1 MGFNLENLN
10 RQDAKHAKE
19 TMSQES
25 MNVRFEKEGAV
36 AILTL
41 DRPDRLNAMADPM
54 WDALYDHLGR
64 IAVDDEVRAVILTGA
79 GRAFCSGGDVTG
91 MAKSDIVSGR
101 ARSKRRH
108 RTVTA
113 LHTLEKPVIAA
124 VRGPVYG
131 IGNALALACDL
142 IVASDTTKFSMAFK
156 KVGVVPDGGAIFFL
170 TQTLGIA
177 RAKDLVYTARVVPA
191 DEALKLG
198 LVIRVVP
205 DDKLDAEARALAKE
219 MAESATYALALTKK
233 MFQSMY
239 VPTLEQ
245 LMEMETLASGVVRL
259 THDHK
264 EGVDAFKEKRPPK
277 FLGK

>member
-1 MGFNLENLN
+1 
-10 RQDAKHAKE
+10 
-19 TMSQES
+19 
-25 MNVRFEKEGAV
+25 MNVRFEKEGPV
-36 AILTL
+36 GILTL

-54 WDALYDHLGR
+54 WHALYEHLGK
-64 IAVDDEVRAVILTGA
+64 IAIDDDVRAVILTGA
-79 GRAFCSGGDVTG
+79 GRGFCSGGDVTG
-91 MAKSDIVSGR
+91 MAKTDIVSGR
-101 ARSKRRH
+101 ARSKSRH
-108 RTVTA
+108 RTIQA

-142 IVASDTTKFSMAFK
+142 VVASDTAKFSMAFK

-170 TQTLGIA
+170 TQYLGIA

-191 DEALKLG
+191 DEARQLG
-198 LVIRVVP
+198 LVMRVVP
-205 DDKLDAEARALAKE
+205 DDKLESEARALAE
-219 MAESATYALALTKK
+219 DMAGSATYALALAKK

-239 VPTLEQ
+239 VPSLEQ
-245 LMEMETLASGVVRL
+245 LLEMEALASGVARL

-264 EGVDAFKEKRPPK
+264 EGVAAFKEKRPPK

>member
-1 MGFNLENLN
+1 MA
-10 RQDAKHAKE
+10 DA
-19 TMSQES
+19 
-25 MNVRFEKEGAV
+25 MNVRLETLGAIAV
-36 AILTL
+36 LTL
-41 DRPDRLNAMADPM
+41 DRPERLNAMADPM
-54 WDALYDHLGR
+54 WDALYAHLGTV
-64 IAVDDEVRAVILTGA
+64 AADDAIRAVILTGE

-91 MAKSDIVSGR
+91 MAKSDIISGR

-108 RTVTA
+108 RTVQA
-113 LHTLEKPVIAA
+113 LHTLEKPMIAA

-142 IVASDTTKFSMAFK
+142 VVASDTAKFSMAFK

-170 TQTLGIA
+170 TQYLGIA

-191 DEALKLG
+191 DEALELG
-198 LVIRVVP
+198 LVMRVVP
-205 DDKLDAEARALAKE
+205 DDKLEGEARALAQE
-219 MAESATYALALTKK
+219 MAESATYALALANK

-245 LMEMETLASGVVRL
+245 LLEMEILATGAVRL

-264 EGVDAFKEKRPPK
+264 EGVAAFKEKRPPK

>member
-1 MGFNLENLN
+1 M
-10 RQDAKHAKE
+10 
-19 TMSQES
+19 
-25 MNVRFEKEGAV
+25 
-36 AILTL
+36 TL
-41 DRPDRLNAMADPM
+41 DRPERLNAMADPM
-54 WDALYDHLGR
+54 WDALYEHLGK
-64 IAVDDEVRAVILTGA
+64 IAAEDEIRAVILTGA

-101 ARSKRRH
+101 KRSQRRH
-108 RTVTA
+108 RAVQA
-113 LHTLEKPVIAA
+113 LYGLEKPVIAA

-142 IVASDTTKFSMAFK
+142 VIASETAKFSMAFK
-156 KVGVVPDGGAIFFL
+156 KVGLVPDGGAIFFL
-170 TQTLGIA
+170 TQYLGIA

-191 DEALKLG
+191 SEALELG
-198 LVIRVVP
+198 LVVRVVP
-205 DDKLDAEARALAKE
+205 DGKLESEVRALAAE
-219 MAESATYALALTKK
+219 LAESATYALALAKK
-233 MFQSMY
+233 MFHSMY

-245 LMEMETLASGVVRL
+245 LLEMETLASGAVRL

>member
-1 MGFNLENLN
+1 
-10 RQDAKHAKE
+10 
-19 TMSQES
+19 
-25 MNVRFEKEGAV
+25 MNVRLDKDGAI
-36 AILTL
+36 ATLTL
-41 DRPDRLNAMADPM
+41 DRPERLNAMADPM
-54 WDALYDHLGR
+54 WDALYEHLGR
-64 IAVDDEVRAVILTGA
+64 IAVDDAVRAVILTGA

-91 MAKSDIVSGR
+91 MAKTDIVSGR

-108 RTVTA
+108 RTVLA

-170 TQTLGIA
+170 TQYLGIA
-177 RAKDLVYTARVVPA
+177 RAKDLVYTARAVPA

-198 LVIRVVP
+198 LVMRVVP
-205 DDKLDAEARALAKE
+205 DDRLEGEARALAQE
-219 MAESATYALALTKK
+219 MAESATYALALAKK

-245 LMEMETLASGVVRL
+245 LLEMETLATGAVRL

-264 EGVDAFKEKRPPK
+264 EGVAAFKEKRPPT
-277 FLGK
+277 FLGR

>member
-1 MGFNLENLN
+1 
-10 RQDAKHAKE
+10 
-19 TMSQES
+19 
-25 MNVRFEKEGAV
+25 MNVRLDKDGAI

-54 WDALYDHLGR
+54 WDALYEHLVT
-64 IAVDDEVRAVILTGA
+64 IAADDGIRAVILTGA

-91 MAKSDIVSGR
+91 MAKSDVVSGR
-101 ARSKRRH
+101 VRSQRRH
-108 RTVTA
+108 RVIQA
-113 LHTLEKPVIAA
+113 LYSLEKPVIAA
-124 VRGPVYG
+124 VRGPIYG

-142 IVASDTTKFSMAFK
+142 VVASDSAKFSMAFK
-156 KVGVVPDGGAIFFL
+156 KVGLVPDGGAIFFL
-170 TQTLGIA
+170 TQYLGIA

-191 DEALKLG
+191 SEALELG
-198 LVIRVVP
+198 LVVRVVP
-205 DDKLDAEARALAKE
+205 DGKLESEARALAAE
-219 MAESATYALALTKK
+219 LAESATYALALAKK
-233 MFQSMY
+233 MFHSMY

-245 LMEMETLASGVVRL
+245 LLEMETLASGAVRL